1 MRHTP
6 VRISATLIVA
16 SVLLLLVLRSLST
29 SPDPGPELIQVEG
42 GSFMAGNFQVPMRAP
57 DGEQSVQWV
66 AQPDQ
71 AALAPYP
78 VEVNAFSIMK
88 KEASNALYDRFLKQS
103 KRPARWQPVKG
114 DGEQPANMPYDEAEA
129 FCVWLGEHS
138 SLDMRL
144 PTEAEWEYA
153 ARSRGQ
159 PLPWAT
165 DNGQWQAGR
174 NLPTQS
180 SEADK
185 NNTGA
190 FPPNPLGIQDMASG
204 LHEWVISDPARDPA
218 HIRIFKGG
226 SDEANSSR
234 NTIPTRG
241 IVFPLSEA
249 SIEAKPE
256 LARLRGRP
264 AGTVYV
270 QNATARCVA
279 PLKSNGTPPLPTAPN
294 TILPP
299 VFDDVVDKPQ
309 VQGATSQ
316 G

>member
-6 VRISATLIVA
+6 VWISATLIVA
-16 SVLLLLVLRSLST
+16 SVLLLLVLRSLPS
-29 SPDPGPELIQVEG
+29 SPEPGPELIQVEG

-57 DGEQSVQWV
+57 DGELSVQWV

-71 AALAPYP
+71 GALEPYP
-78 VEVNAFSIMK
+78 VEVSAFSIMK
-88 KEASNALYDRFLKQS
+88 KEANNALYDHFLKQT

-114 DGEQPANMPYDEAEA
+114 DGEQAANMPYDEAEA
-129 FCVWLGEHS
+129 FCAWMGQKNG
-138 SLDMRL
+138 LDMRL

-159 PLPWAT
+159 PFPWAT
-165 DNGQWQAGR
+165 DNGQWQTGR
-174 NLPTQS
+174 NLPAQG
-180 SEADK
+180 SETDK
-185 NNTGA
+185 INTGS
-190 FPPNPLGIQDMASG
+190 FPPNPLGIQDMANG

-218 HIRIFKGG
+218 HVRIFKGG
-226 SDEANSSR
+226 SDVTATSH

-249 SIEAKPE
+249 VIEAKPE

-264 AGTVYV
+264 IGSIYFHNT
-270 QNATARCVA
+270 TARCVA
-279 PLKSNGTPPLPTAPN
+279 PLKSNGTPPISATQN

-299 VFDDVVDKPQ
+299 IFDDVTDKL
-309 VQGATSQ
+309 
-316 G
+316 

>member
-6 VRISATLIVA
+6 ARLSATLIIA
-16 SVLLLLVLRSLST
+16 SVLLLLVLRSLPT
-29 SPDPGPELIQVEG
+29 SPEPGPEFIPVEG
-42 GSFMAGNFQVPMRAP
+42 GAFMAGNFQVPMRAP
-57 DGEQSVQWV
+57 DGELTVQWV

-88 KEASNALYDRFLKQS
+88 KEASNTLYDRFLKQT

-114 DGEQPANMPYDEAEA
+114 DGDQAANMPYDEAEA
-129 FCVWLGEHS
+129 FCIWLGQDN

-159 PLPWAT
+159 AIPWAT
-165 DNGQWQAGR
+165 DNGQWQSGR
-174 NLPTQS
+174 NLPDQGNDT
-180 SEADK
+180 DK
-185 NNTGA
+185 ARTGT
-190 FPPNPLGIQDMASG
+190 FPPNPLGIQDMANG
-204 LHEWVISDPARDPA
+204 LHEWVISDPARDPV
-218 HIRIFKGG
+218 HVRIFKGG
-226 SDEANSSR
+226 SDQQASPR

-241 IVFPLSEA
+241 VVFPLSEA
-249 SIEAKPE
+249 TINAKPE
-256 LARLRGRP
+256 LARLRDHKV
-264 AGTVYV
+264 GTVYV

-279 PLKSNGTPPLPTAPN
+279 PLKSNGPSPVSTTPN

-299 VFDDVVDKPQ
+299 AFDDVTDKPT
-309 VQGATSQ
+309 VKKASG
-316 G
+316 